1 MLSTENSL
9 DKNNPPPLEDDRSTK
24 KTKFRAQGEDGD
36 NPSMLF
42 FRDKPME
49 QQKGVIDAEV
59 GREEFMGKEND
70 NEIENEDVVIER
82 EGFLPSISFSQ
93 KVHEQ
98 LIKPWH
104 STVVVKL
111 LGRMIGYKAFCS
123 RLGIFS
129 NEKIDEITAWIRLP
143 GMPLHYYHKKIIRM
157 LGHVIGK
164 VIKIDYNT
172 ELATKGKFTRNAV
185 EASLKSPLISQF
197 LLDGRIQRFEYE
209 VLPTICFGCGK
220 CGHTS
225 SSCPDKLILEAR
237 GEKMNDMA
245 SGETT
250 NEISYVSPAV
260 VTPDNPRFGPWMIV
274 ARKGNYRG
282 NKGRADAKETNQN
295 NFGKQSVSSRF
306 DVLRQ
311 ESELDNDSGEISN
324 AAITMDNHK
333 KTVAPPKNRENMI
346 SRDSKS
352 STLTMIS
359 GSKGKPVTRNRK
371 VATSEHTTL
380 KPSREIHSTPPPP
393 QPMEKNISRNK
404 SKSSMTHY
412 LEPTFIPTSLDH
424 KYHSA
429 IILKNNSKNGTIQ
442 APPSMPPEPNPNE
455 EPPDIGDREM
465 DKVEEDSSDTRL

>member
-1 MLSTENSL
+1 M
-9 DKNNPPPLEDDRSTK
+9 
-24 KTKFRAQGEDGD
+24 
-36 NPSMLF
+36 
-42 FRDKPME
+42 
-49 QQKGVIDAEV
+49 
-59 GREEFMGKEND
+59 
-70 NEIENEDVVIER
+70 
-82 EGFLPSISFSQ
+82 
-93 KVHEQ
+93 
-98 LIKPWH
+98 
-104 STVVVKL
+104 
-111 LGRMIGYKAFCS
+111 FCS
-123 RLGIFS
+123 RLEILWPNIGGYSVIDLDNGYFLIKFRKEGDTDFVFTQGPWLVSGHYLIVQLWSPHFDSS
-129 NEKIDEITAWIRLP
+129 NEKSDKIIVWIRLP

-157 LGHVIGK
+157 LGHVTGK
-164 VIKIDYNT
+164 VIKIDYNM
-172 ELATKGKFTRNAV
+172 ELATRGKFAHIAV
-185 EASLKSPLISQF
+185 EVSLGSPLISQF
-197 LLDGRIQRFEYE
+197 LLDGRIQRIEYE

-393 QPMEKNISRNK
+393 QVVIAHQINTLLSPWKKISHVTN
-404 SKSSMTHY
+404 
-412 LEPTFIPTSLDH
+412 
-424 KYHSA
+424 
-429 IILKNNSKNGTIQ
+429 
-442 APPSMPPEPNPNE
+442 PSH
-455 EPPDIGDREM
+455 
-465 DKVEEDSSDTRL
+465 L